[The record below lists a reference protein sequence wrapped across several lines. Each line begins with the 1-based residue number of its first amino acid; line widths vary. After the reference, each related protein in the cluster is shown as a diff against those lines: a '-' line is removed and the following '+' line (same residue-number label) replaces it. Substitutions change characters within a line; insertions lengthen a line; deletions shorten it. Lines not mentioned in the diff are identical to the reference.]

1 LQLTIIGVGAIGGTI
16 GAHLIRDGHDVLL
29 CDADPAHVEAINRH
43 GLSICGP
50 VENFTVQARAVLP
63 DGLPARMPR
72 AAVAVKSHHTAA
84 AAELLRGRLAAD
96 GYVVSFQNGLTSGTL
111 SAVAGPGRVLATFV
125 NFGADWLGPGLIM
138 QGNVGTVRVGEPGGG
153 ISERVVA
160 LAAALPYAEPTGNIM
175 GYLWGKEAYGAMLYA
190 GAVSDLSIADSLE
203 DPRWRP
209 LMLAIAR
216 EVLAQAPVRPE
227 AFDGFDPGDLEGSL
241 ARLVAFNRES
251 AKSHS
256 GIYRD
261 LMVRKRKT
269 EVDDLLRDLKGP
281 LTTFTGE
288 LIRAI
293 ERGERTCEVA
303 NLELLAAYERAL
315 RLGGPLNAVVS
326 TFAAPARRPDGPLRG
341 VPVAVKDM
349 IDIAGHPRGNG
360 NPHDMAG
367 APAARDAPVV
377 TALRDAG
384 ADVFAA
390 TSLLEYAAGAVHP
403 SVPEARN
410 PFAPG
415 RTAGG
420 SSGGSAALVGA
431 GVCPAALGTDT
442 GGSIRIPAH
451 YCGIAGFKPSYGAI
465 AVAGVQPL
473 APSLDHVG
481 ILGADAAITA
491 SVFAAVTGQAV
502 TGQAVTGQAVGGR
515 PATLR
520 LGLAR
525 PQLEHPAIRT
535 GVAAALRAALARL
548 DQAFSVVDVDGS
560 ALTEIAGTF
569 DDILLWEAW
578 QVHRT
583 RVKSHPERYGP
594 ETLRLL
600 RAGSQVSDDARQAAL
615 RRRDD
620 LLPRVAQV
628 YRGVDV
634 LVTPAAPFVAPATTP
649 PVDTPEGELE
659 GLFTAVFNLT
669 GDPALVLPCGW
680 DDGLPVGIQLSAP
693 RGADM
698 PLLAAASPIE
708 AALAFERRSPA
719 VRAVE
724 SRRGKSP

>member
-1 LQLTIIGVGAIGGTI
+1 MQLTIIGAGAIGGTI
-16 GAHLIRDGHDVLL
+16 GAHLIRDGHEVLF
-29 CDADPAHVEAINRH
+29 CDADPAHVEAINQR

-50 VENFTVQARAVLP
+50 VENFTVRARAVLP
-63 DGLPARMPR
+63 DGLPATLPR
-72 AAVAVKSHHTAA
+72 AAVATKSHHTAA
-84 AAELLRGRLAAD
+84 AAELLRGRLAPG
-96 GYVVSFQNGLTSGTL
+96 GYVVSFQNGLTTRTL
-111 SAVAGPGRVLATFV
+111 SAVVGPDRVLASFV
-125 NFGADWLGPGLIM
+125 NFGADWLEPGLIM
-138 QGNVGTVRVGEPGGG
+138 QGNVGTFRVGEPGGG
-153 ISERVVA
+153 LSERA
-160 LAAALPYAEPTGNIM
+160 RELAAALPYAEPTGNIM

-190 GAVSDLSIADSLE
+190 GAVSDLPIADSLE

-241 ARLVAFNRES
+241 DRLVAFNRAS

-269 EVDDLLRDLKGP
+269 EVDDLLRDLNGP
-281 LTTFTGE
+281 LTSYTGE

-303 NLELLAAYERAL
+303 NLELLASYERAL
-315 RLGGPLNAVVS
+315 RLGRPLNAVV
-326 TFAAPARRPDGPLRG
+326 TMFAAPARRADGPLHG
-341 VPVAVKDM
+341 IPVAVKDM

-360 NPHDMAG
+360 NPDDMAG
-367 APAARDAPVV
+367 APAAADARVV
-377 TALRDAG
+377 TALRGAG

-403 SVPEARN
+403 GVPEARN
-410 PFAPG
+410 PFDPE

-451 YCGIAGFKPSYGAI
+451 YCGIAGFKPSFGAI
-465 AVAGVQPL
+465 AEEGVQPL
-473 APSLDHVG
+473 SPSLDHVG

-491 SVFAAVTGQAV
+491 RVFAAITGQAP
-502 TGQAVTGQAVGGR
+502 ASP

-520 LGLAR
+520 LGLVR
-525 PQLEHPAIRT
+525 PQLDHPDIRP
-535 GVAAALRAALARL
+535 GVAVALRAALARL
-548 DQAFSVVDVDGS
+548 RAEFPTVDVDGS
-560 ALTEIAGTF
+560 VLSEIAGTF
-569 DDILLWEAW
+569 GEIILFEAW
-578 QVHRT
+578 RVHRDQ
-583 RVKSHPERYGP
+583 VGSHPERYGP

-600 RAGSQVSDDARQAAL
+600 RTASTVTDDAHAAAR

-620 LLPRVAQV
+620 LLPRAAEA

-634 LVTPAAPFVAPATTP
+634 LVTPAAPFAAPVTTP

-659 GLFTAVFNLT
+659 GMFTGVFNLT

-680 DDGLPVGIQLSAP
+680 DGGLPVGIQLSAN

-698 PLLAAASPIE
+698 PLLAAARAIE
-708 AALAFERRSPA
+708 RALAFDRGA
-719 VRAVE
+719 V
-724 SRRGKSP
+724 KP